1 MIERS
6 GVLKDRENLGP
17 IGLAKITFVRFS
29 VITLEYTPFLRVRL
43 RA

>member
-29 VITLEYTPFLRVRL
+29 VITLECDGLLPC
-43 RA
+43 